1 MNTHPYLQLLAMVT
15 TSLLASCAEQP
26 VTTKV
31 PVSKSPR
38 PDSSLSS
45 QVFEGVNAYRRSQ
58 GAKALERHAG
68 LDRLAQQHS
77 EYLRLHRGSFSLNGK
92 NVSHIGFDGRTLVAR
107 ELYHIQNLSENI
119 AAFQHGGPRCAQV
132 LVRGWTDSKDHRKNM
147 LDKWTHT
154 GVGVVIDADGMV
166 FATEL
171 FASLTYS
178 QWTERERFTRF

>member
-1 MNTHPYLQLLAMVT
+1 MVT

-26 VTTKV
+26 VSTKV

-38 PDSSLSS
+38 SDSSLSS

-77 EYLRLHRGSFSLNGK
+77 EYLRQHRGSFTFGGK
-92 NVSHIGFDGRTLVAR
+92 NVSHIGFEGRALVAR
-107 ELYHIQNLSENI
+107 ELYHIQNLGENI
-119 AAFQHGGPRCAQV
+119 SAIPHGGPRCAQV
-132 LVRGWTDSKDHRKNM
+132 LVRGWADTKDHRKNL

-154 GVGVVIDADGMV
+154 GVAVVIDADGMV

-171 FASLTYS
+171 FASMNYS
-178 QWTERERFTRF
+178 QWAERERFSRF